1 MPKPIKPRY
10 SKLALTL
17 LLASTLTTVGALEF
31 RSTAEHATP
40 FYDAPAATAKKLF
53 VTSRGYPVEVVVD
66 NKDWLRVRDQSGTM
80 AWVEKKALS
89 NKRCVTVTTA
99 KAEVHAAPDTKSPL
113 VLAAEKN
120 VTLELLEPGKNGWAK
135 VRHRDGEVGFVKIE
149 EVWGL

>member
-10 SKLALTL
+10 SKLATL
-17 LLASTLTTVGALEF
+17 LLSGALTTVGALEF

-66 NKDWLRVRDQSGTM
+66 NKDWLRVRDQSGTL

-89 NKRCVTVTTA
+89 SKRCVAVTA
-99 KAEVHAAPDTKSPL
+99 ARAEVRAAPDAKSAL

-120 VTLELLEPGKNGWAK
+120 VTLELLEPAKNGWAK